1 MHEMSI
7 AQSLIEILAEEME
20 KHGAK
25 TLRAVHLRI
34 GQLSAIVPE
43 ALSFCFQVIS
53 EGTEMAGA
61 KLVMDI
67 VPLQG
72 YCPRCEKEFEIKEY
86 HFVCPM
92 CGSTKIETI
101 AGQDLAIVD
110 MEVE

>member
-20 KHGAK
+20 KHGAR
-25 TLRAVHLRI
+25 TLRTVHLKI

-61 KLVMDI
+61 NLVMDI

-72 YCPRCEKEFEIKEY
+72 YCPGCDKGFEIKDY
-86 HFVCPM
+86 HFACPL
-92 CGSTKIETI
+92 CGGTNIETI